1 VERPGSFVIRIAAVI
16 VAAGA
21 GRRFG
26 GPKVLARLGGKTFLE
41 HALEAV
47 ASCEPR
53 LVVIDPA
60 SAPAARARAVSEAA
74 GAVVLGNPDPARG
87 MLSSV
92 KIAIA
97 TLDPG
102 VTHALL
108 LPVDH
113 PGIRRVTVDR
123 LLARAADQIVLPVF
137 RKRRGHP
144 VLFPRALFPA
154 LLSAPDSEG
163 ARAVVHANTVLE
175 LPVDDPAVARDVDTP
190 ADLRTR

>member
-1 VERPGSFVIRIAAVI
+1 MSRVAAII

-26 GPKVLARLGGKTFLE
+26 GPKVLAELDGKTFLE
-41 HALEAV
+41 HALGAV
-47 ASCEPR
+47 ASCDPR
-53 LVVIDPA
+53 LVVLDPA
-60 SAPAARARAVSEAA
+60 SVPAARARAISEAA
-74 GAVVLGNPDPARG
+74 GAAVLENPDPARG

-97 TLDPG
+97 ALDPR

-113 PGIRRVTVDR
+113 PGIRRETVDR
-123 LLARAADQIVLPVF
+123 LIARAADQIVLPVF
-137 RKRRGHP
+137 ARRRGHP
-144 VLFPRALFPA
+144 VMFPCALFGA
-154 LLSAPDSEG
+154 LLSAPESEG